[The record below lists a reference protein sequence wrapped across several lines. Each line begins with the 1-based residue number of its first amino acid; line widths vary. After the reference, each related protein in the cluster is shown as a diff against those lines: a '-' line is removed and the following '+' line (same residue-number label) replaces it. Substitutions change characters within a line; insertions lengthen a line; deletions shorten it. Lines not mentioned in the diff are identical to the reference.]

1 MVGVKRTPTS
11 QLLELK
17 LGEDLAEWVAA
28 LRADERSW
36 PYIARKLRE
45 RTDNEVAFTDDILR
59 RWFTDDEDACES
71 TAEDVAA

>member
-1 MVGVKRTPTS
+1 MVGVKRTPTN

-17 LGEDLAEWVAA
+17 LGEDLAGWVAA

-45 RTDNEVAFTDDILR
+45 RTGNDIAFTDDILR
-59 RWFTDDEDACES
+59 RWFTEDEDA
-71 TAEDVAA
+71 AEDVAA